1 MARRIALAAIVLFCL
16 WVSSAAAPAEST
28 GMTVSPKRVQIGLF
42 YGGQQISVRAAVP
55 DGGAVAVRVSGSSR
69 DLVLKRKG
77 KKGGLLWMNVG
88 EVDYHAVPS
97 LLIVRSSQPLQSLGS
112 IHVLRELGLNY
123 EALESLAV
131 DTNDQEARCLFGEM
145 VKLKEREG
153 LFSIKKDG
161 IQFSPLGQGLQ
172 EASATFF
179 LPPKAPPG
187 EYRIDLFAF
196 KDGQGTLLG
205 SGSFALEF
213 SPATAFI
220 SDMAREH
227 GLLYGCMAAVIAIFA
242 GLATGFV
249 FGGKG
254 EAH

>member
-1 MARRIALAAIVLFCL
+1 MARRIALAAAVLFCV
-16 WVSSAAAPAEST
+16 WASSATSPRESA
-28 GMTVSPKRVQIGLF
+28 GITVSPERVQIGLF

-55 DGGAVAVRVSGSSR
+55 DGGAVAVRILGSTR
-69 DLVLKRKG
+69 ELVLKKKG

-88 EVDYHAVPS
+88 EVAYSDVPS

-112 IHVLRELGLNY
+112 VKALRDLGLDY
-123 EALESLAV
+123 EALESQAV
-131 DTNDQEARCLFGEM
+131 APNDQEARCLFGEM

-153 LFSIKKDG
+153 LFSIKKGG

-187 EYRIDLFAF
+187 EYSVDLFAF
-196 KDGQGTLLG
+196 KNGQGTLLG

-213 SPATAFI
+213 SPATAFV
-220 SDMAREH
+220 SDMARER
-227 GLLYGCMAAVIAIFA
+227 GLLYGCMAAVIAILA